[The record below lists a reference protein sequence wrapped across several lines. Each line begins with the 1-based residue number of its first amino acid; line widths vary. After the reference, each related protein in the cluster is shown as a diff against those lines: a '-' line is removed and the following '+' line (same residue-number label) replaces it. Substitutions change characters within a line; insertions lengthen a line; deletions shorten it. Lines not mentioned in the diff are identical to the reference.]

1 MLSPHPVSDLASAP
15 MMTIR
20 IPEAIWDEMQ
30 AVTDR
35 SHSEARQHRGRSQG
49 RIAAPAERAIS
60 QQQYDAIAAVPYQG
74 LGEAHDSSAPAMVGS
89 SQHPSSPPLLEPLL
103 HLARSP
109 LRLSNRCSP
118 INAVAANED
127 PVSTSADPDPTPTT
141 TANPASPQVTYVV
154 SPEVA
159 MGRSPS
165 RGRRARRN
173 TFGPIVRTGRV

>member
-1 MLSPHPVSDLASAP
+1 MLGPHPVSDLASAA

-74 LGEAHDSSAPAMVGS
+74 LGRLMTRR
-89 SQHPSSPPLLEPLL
+89 PLPWSDLRNILLL
-103 HLARSP
+103 HLCMSH
-109 LRLSNRCSP
+109 SY
-118 INAVAANED
+118 
-127 PVSTSADPDPTPTT
+127 T
-141 TANPASPQVTYVV
+141 
-154 SPEVA
+154 
-159 MGRSPS
+159 S
-165 RGRRARRN
+165 RGLRFA
-173 TFGPIVRTGRV
+173 